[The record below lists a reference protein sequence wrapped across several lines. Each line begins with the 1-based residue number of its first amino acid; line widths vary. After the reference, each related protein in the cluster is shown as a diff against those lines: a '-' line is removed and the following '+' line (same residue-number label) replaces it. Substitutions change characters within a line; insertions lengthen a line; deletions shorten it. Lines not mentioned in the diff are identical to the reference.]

1 MSSYEQ
7 FIAANEALFKC
18 MESAKA
24 DKTLSA
30 EAQTSICRSEGD
42 AVASFLKND
51 QVSFRSLL
59 DARLS
64 ALKQ

>member
-7 FIAANEALFKC
+7 FIVANEALFKC
-18 MESAKA
+18 MEAAKA
-24 DKTLSA
+24 DKTMSA
-30 EAQTSICRSEGD
+30 EAQAQVCRSEGD

-51 QVSFRSLL
+51 QISFRSLL

-64 ALKQ
+64 ALK